1 MTDEQTTGQTEET
14 QGAPPGDAWREVGQQ
29 FKALG
34 QSLASAFRAAW
45 ESEESRQHVQQ
56 LQAGLEAMANEVGQ
70 AAKDMAASAE
80 GQKVKGE
87 VEKAAESARLAGE
100 KALQDAQP
108 HLLAALNRVNAEL
121 QQMINRLE
129 AEEPTAE
136 AGAEDPGTE

>member
-14 QGAPPGDAWREVGQQ
+14 QGAPSDAWREVGQQ

-34 QSLASAFRAAW
+34 QSLASAFRAVW

-80 GQKVKGE
+80 AQKVKGE
-87 VEKAAESARLAGE
+87 VEKAAESARVAGE
-100 KALQDAQP
+100 KALQDARP
-108 HLLAALNRVNAEL
+108 HLLAALHRVNAEL
-121 QQMINRLE
+121 QQMIDRH
-129 AEEPTAE
+129 
-136 AGAEDPGTE
+136 